1 MNALLRPLSYAVAA
15 LALALAAAPVAH
27 AQAAAPAAAPAPLP
41 APDAEKQKVIDRILA
56 SFHPEVAIVQAAQR
70 PGIEAMQKSVV
81 ALQAAHVPKDRM
93 EKTMKDIGADV
104 QKYIDTTTPIV
115 AASAK
120 KFTNQ
125 AVGPL
130 LAQSFSVDELKQ
142 LAAMFESPL
151 KDRFDKLVP
160 QLETAIG
167 QKVQADVA
175 PQVNKNIQAMTEAVG
190 TKLRVAATLN

>member
-1 MNALLRPLSYAVAA
+1 MNALLRPLSCAIAA
-15 LALALAAAPVAH
+15 LALASASLVH
-27 AQAAAPAAAPAPLP
+27 AQAAAPAPLP

-93 EKTMKDIGADV
+93 DKTMKDIGTDV

-120 KFTNQ
+120 KFTSQ

>member
-1 MNALLRPLSYAVAA
+1 MNALLRPLSYALAA
-15 LALALAAAPVAH
+15 LALAGASVAH
-27 AQAAAPAAAPAPLP
+27 AQAAAPAAAP

-70 PGIEAMQKSVV
+70 PGVEAMQKSVV

-93 EKTMKDIGADV
+93 DKTMKDIGTDV

-115 AASAK
+115 MASAK

-160 QLETAIG
+160 QLENAIG

-175 PQVNKNIQAMTEAVG
+175 PQINKNIQAMTEAVG

>member
-1 MNALLRPLSYAVAA
+1 MNASLRTLSHAVFAV
-15 LALALAAAPVAH
+15 ALAAASTVH
-27 AQAAAPAAAPAPLP
+27 AQATAPAAAPAPLP

-56 SFHPEVAIVQAAQR
+56 SFHPENAVIQAAQR
-70 PGIEAMQKSVV
+70 PAIDAMQKSVV
-81 ALQAAHVPKDRM
+81 AMQAAHVPKDRM
-93 EKTMKDIGADV
+93 DKTMKDIGVDV
-104 QKYIDTTTPIV
+104 QKYIDTTTPLV
-115 AASAK
+115 TASAK

-130 LAQSFSVDELKQ
+130 LAQNFSVDELRQ
-142 LAAMFESPL
+142 LAVMFESPV
-151 KDRFDKLVP
+151 KDKFDKLVP

-175 PQVNKNIQAMTEAVG
+175 PEINKNIQTMTEAVG

>member
-1 MNALLRPLSYAVAA
+1 MNALLRPLSYAVA
-15 LALALAAAPVAH
+15 ALALAAAPVAH

>member
-1 MNALLRPLSYAVAA
+1 MNPLLRPLSCAIAA
-15 LALALAAAPVAH
+15 LALASASLVH
-27 AQAAAPAAAPAPLP
+27 AQAAAPAPLP
-41 APDAEKQKVIDRILA
+41 VPDAEKQKVIDRILA

-93 EKTMKDIGADV
+93 EKTMKDIGTDV
-104 QKYIDTTTPIV
+104 QKYIDSTTPVV

-120 KFTNQ
+120 KHTNQ

-130 LAQSFSVDELKQ
+130 LAQSFSVEELKQ

-160 QLETAIG
+160 QLENAIG

-175 PQVNKNIQAMTEAVG
+175 PQVNKNIQALTEAVG

>member
-1 MNALLRPLSYAVAA
+1 MNALLRPLSYAVA
-15 LALALAAAPVAH
+15 ALALAAAPVAH

-115 AASAK
+115 TASAK